1 MSGEPEELGLAW
13 SPVAGDWISTGAYV
27 PPLLPEPLHQVFVQ
41 VLSDK
46 DATVAQVTSYTTDGR
61 TTTRVTTT
69 GSSKRERGDSHK
81 REIGDTLALGRAL
94 SKLGHRLEKQAQS
107 KINEAANIKAH
118 HEAIAVRKAAEERLR
133 ADAKQGVQLAVGGL
147 IDSPHSEDFS
157 FTWDSSGGR
166 GLVDWTPPNPVAPT
180 PLDVTEKPDTRSLP
194 NVEYFR
200 HVLQPGVDVVEM
212 GKAYGLNYRDLDLEP
227 PGEDEY
233 PEDDA

>member
-133 ADAKQGVQLAVGGL
+133 AEATEHGVQLAVGGL
-147 IDSPHSEDFS
+147 MDSPPPDVS
-157 FTWDSSGGR
+157 FEWSA
-166 GLVDWTPPNPVAPT
+166 PNPVA
-180 PLDVTEKPDTRSLP
+180 VRS
-194 NVEYFR
+194 FW
-200 HVLQPGVDVVEM
+200 QPVVDVVEM
-212 GKAYGLNYRDLDLEP
+212 GKAYGMGARDLDLEP
-227 PGEDEY
+227 QDLDEDEY